1 MEKKMSETKLSE
13 SKLSESAASPCTD
26 CCIYPSCQRK
36 YTKPKLCESKPM
48 LDPKSNIS
56 TGISNIGRK
65 RIAIGGGGNLYRQM
79 ELMEHRIRLGLCEG
93 WE

>member
-1 MEKKMSETKLSE
+1 MEKKMSEK
-13 SKLSESAASPCTD
+13 KLSESAASPCTD

-48 LDPKSNIS
+48 LDPKSNIAV
-56 TGISNIGRK
+56 GISNIGRK
-65 RIAIGGGGNLYRQM
+65 RIAIGGGGNMYRQM